1 VTQPKLS
8 ALSPDVTRRLD
19 DLKTALVELCG
30 TNLVALVVHGSAVR
44 GGWKESVSDVDVV
57 IVLRSDEESLLE
69 KLGPALELARFS
81 ARIEAMILVASEIE
95 RSADCFP
102 LFYGDIARASVTLVG
117 TSPFASLIIHDH
129 HKRVRIEQE
138 LRDIRI
144 RMRRVVADT
153 AGHKNFGGALERKIK
168 QARVP
173 LYELLALRGTPP
185 ADNLAAVLR
194 DAGAAYAIDIAPLEG
209 AQTNPALAFQC
220 LAKLLDAA
228 LADVDARE
236 RKE

>member
-1 VTQPKLS
+1 MTQPKLS
-8 ALSPDVTRRLD
+8 ALSSDVTRRLD
-19 DLKTALVELCG
+19 DLQGALVEICG
-30 TNLVALVVHGSAVR
+30 SNLVALVVHGSAVR
-44 GGWKESVSDVDVV
+44 GGWREGVSDVDVI
-57 IVLRSDEESLLE
+57 IVLNSDEESLLE
-69 KLGPALELARFS
+69 KLGPVLELARFS
-81 ARIEAMILVASEIE
+81 ARIEAMILVASEIP

-102 LFYGDIARASVTLVG
+102 LFYGDVARASVTLVG
-117 TSPFASLIIHDH
+117 QSPFAQLTIHDH

-138 LRDIRI
+138 LREIRI

-173 LYELLALRGTPP
+173 LYELLVLRGTPP
-185 ADNLAAVLR
+185 ADNLTAVLR
-194 DAGAAYAIDIAPLEG
+194 DAGTAYAIDIAPLER
-209 AQTNPALAFQC
+209 AHIDPALAFQC

-228 LADVDARE
+228 LADVDSRE